1 MRALRLIVGLALT
14 LVLVLFALSNRGPV
28 AFGLWPFGDA
38 LAMPLFLPVL
48 VALAVGFLAG
58 SAVGRLGRRRR

>member
-1 MRALRLIVGLALT
+1 MRALRLIAGLILM
-14 LVLVLFALSNRGPV
+14 LVLVLFALSNRGSV

-48 VALAVGFLAG
+48 AALAVGFLAG
-58 SAVGRLGRRRR
+58 AVTGRFSRRRR

>member
-1 MRALRLIVGLALT
+1 MRALRLIAGLVVM
-14 LVLVLFALSNRGPV
+14 LVLVLFALSNRGDV

-48 VALAVGFLAG
+48 AALAVGFLAG
-58 SAVGRLGRRRR
+58 SAAGRLGRRRR

>member
-1 MRALRLIVGLALT
+1 MRVLRLVLALALT
-14 LVLVLFALSNRGPV
+14 LVLVLFALSNRGAV

-48 VALAVGFLAG
+48 AALAVGFLAG
-58 SAVGRLGRRRR
+58 AAVGRFGRRRR